1 MNRFILVALAVA
13 FASDALILPLVPNFN
28 YLKSA
33 YNPHAVCNAIQALE
47 HDICN
52 HDTTNNSLELLCD
65 AMSDLNTTLCADAV
79 SNKTFRSFTEIPI
92 QKICP
97 LLEFVDTELCSN
109 GTIAAGVS
117 HTDTDTGGSP
127 ALILAH
133 PRPVNVHPADA
144 CPIIKLFDEELCGQ
158 SQPRY

>member
-1 MNRFILVALAVA
+1 MNRVILVALAVA
-13 FASDALILPLVPNFN
+13 FATNALSVPLVPNFN

-33 YNPHAVCNAIQALE
+33 YNPHEVCNAIQALE

-52 HDTTNNSLELLCD
+52 HDTANNSLELLCD
-65 AMSDLNTTLCADAV
+65 AMSDLNATLCADAV

-109 GTIAAGVS
+109 DTIAVGVS
-117 HTDTDTGGSP
+117 HTDTYTDTDT